1 MGQDRNSMNRFFA
14 FVTILMLGVP
24 VTSLRAENAP
34 VVVELYTSQGCSAC
48 PPADALLARLGDY
61 EDIIPLALHVDY
73 WDYIGWKDKFAMP
86 AFTKRQK
93 AYAHS
98 LGTNIIY
105 TPQMVINGSDSVV
118 GTRTMDVSDLVQAHK
133 AKGLPAKLDIDRADG
148 ILTIKSRPNSH
159 ITAAAAGADVIVV
172 RYRPS
177 ATVDVARGENAGK
190 TLAHSFIVTEWTDVG
205 DWDGASELSQA
216 VPVEGPRPIVVLVQE
231 KGHGAIFAAAR
242 LR

>member
-1 MGQDRNSMNRFFA
+1 MNRFFA

-24 VTSLRAENAP
+24 VTGLRAENAP

-48 PPADALLARLGDY
+48 PPADALLARLGEYD
-61 EDIIPLALHVDY
+61 DIIPLALHVDY
-73 WDYIGWKDKFAMP
+73 WDYIGWKDKFAIP

-105 TPQMVINGSDSVV
+105 TPQMVINGSDAVV
-118 GTRTMDVSDLVQAHK
+118 GTRAMDVSDLVQAHK
-133 AKGLPAKLDIDRADG
+133 AKGLPAKLDINRSDG
-148 ILTIKSRPNSH
+148 ILTIKSRPNPE
-159 ITAAAAGADVIVV
+159 IAASDVIVV

-190 TLAHSFIVTEWTDVG
+190 TLTHSYIVTEWTDVG
-205 DWDGASELSQA
+205 DWDGSSALSQT
-216 VPVEGPRPIVVLVQE
+216 VPVDGPRPIVVLVQE
-231 KGHGAIFAAAR
+231 KGHGDIFAAAR